1 YAADGRGEETLL
13 LNLILNHFQVNST
26 RQLID
31 RIYQA
36 PVPKNEIS
44 PVAKLV
50 IKAYKQNDS
59 VAKHIIGEAAD
70 DMVTGILALSNKL
83 FSKSVSVPVVL
94 CGGVFHD
101 KTVLPVMMREK

>member
-1 YAADGRGEETLL
+1 
-13 LNLILNHFQVNST
+13 
-26 RQLID
+26 
-31 RIYQA
+31 A

-70 DMVTGILALSNKL
+70 DMVTGILTLSNKL
-83 FSKSVSVPVVL
+83 FPKSVSVPVVL

-101 KTVLPVMMREK
+101 KTVLPVMMREKIRSQTDRLTLLLPRISPVGGSVIG